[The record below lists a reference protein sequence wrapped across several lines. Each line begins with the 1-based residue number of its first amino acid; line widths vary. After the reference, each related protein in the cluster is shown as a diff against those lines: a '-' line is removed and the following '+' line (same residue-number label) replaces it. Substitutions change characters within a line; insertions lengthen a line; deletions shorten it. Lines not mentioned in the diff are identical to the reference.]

1 MGISKEAVNIL
12 KGSKNAKEA
21 LEKAEKAGLADEI
34 RKAYF

>member
-12 KGSKNAKEA
+12 KSSKNAKDA
-21 LEKAEKAGLADEI
+21 LEKAESAGVADEI